1 MICYICNRQVSKS
14 LKVDELHFGYCDK
27 HESIVQLG
35 VVKYMLTHKLD
46 YLHDVKY
53 NEVLHNKSTNQ
64 IEFEKQVLPED
75 LNELED

>member
-14 LKVDELHFGYCDK
+14 LKVDELHFGYCEK
-27 HESIVQLG
+27 HEQIVQLG

-46 YLHDVKY
+46 YLHDAKY
-53 NEVLHNKSTNQ
+53 NEIMHRKSSAE
-64 IEFEKQVLPED
+64 IEFEKQVLPND

>member
-14 LKVDELHFGYCDK
+14 LKVDELSFGYCDK

-35 VVKYMLTHKLD
+35 VVKYILTHSLE
-46 YLHDVKY
+46 YLHDAKY
-53 NEVLHNKSTNQ
+53 NEVVHKKSSA
-64 IEFEKQVLPED
+64 ILEFEKQVLPND

>member
-14 LKVDELHFGYCDK
+14 LKVDELYFGYCEK
-27 HESIVQLG
+27 HEQIVQLG

-46 YLHDVKY
+46 YLHNAKY
-53 NEVLHNKSTNQ
+53 NDMVHRKSSAEL
-64 IEFEKQVLPED
+64 EFEKQVLPED